1 MRRTVVALVLSVA
14 ALAILS
20 LGGARVAQA
29 GKPTI
34 GILGLEVIDDGGGID
49 AKTTQFAKELTEALR
64 QRPKTGTGPYAL
76 APGSD
81 KDLLEMKLL
90 SGCENEGKDCMAQI
104 GADLGADR
112 LLFGKIE
119 KRSNGYQVS
128 LKLLNVAS
136 KTNERS
142 ISDIVPFAEST
153 GANLASWGK
162 KLYAK
167 LTGATDQ
174 GTLIVKANVDRG
186 TVYLDGQVK
195 GNLSGGTARIA
206 GLSEGK
212 YDLAIEAEGH
222 LRYEAKVN
230 VGAGEDTTHEAELE
244 KNAIKVGGDGV
255 GGTGGSGGSGGSG
268 PGGDGVISGSVSTDE
283 RPGGG
288 YRALFWAS
296 LAATAGSATGMTVFG
311 LKVRGSDEEAKETAI
326 RDWQEASGMQ
336 LDLDDACA
344 DASDRLGGQGVPD
357 RDLLVTVDDKCKA
370 GKSHAMLANVFIG
383 TTAVAAV
390 ATVYFYYKGYV
401 ASKQSTESVNAVGK
415 KRQKRQKAVV
425 TVVPTV
431 TPNQVSAG
439 VRIDF

>member
-1 MRRTVVALVLSVA
+1 MRSTAVALLVLV
-14 ALAILS
+14 IVS
-20 LGGARVAQA
+20 LGATQVAQA

-90 SGCENEGKDCMAQI
+90 SGCENEGKDCMASI

-112 LLFGKIE
+112 LLYGKIE

-128 LKLLNVAS
+128 LKLLNVGA

-142 ISDIVPFAEST
+142 ISDIVPFGEST

-167 LTGATDQ
+167 LTGVTDQ

-222 LRYEAKVN
+222 LRYEAKVEI
-230 VGAGEDTTHEAELE
+230 GAGEDTTHDAELE
-244 KNAIKVGGDGV
+244 KNAIKVKPDGDGK
-255 GGTGGSGGSGGSG
+255 G
-268 PGGDGVISGSVSTDE
+268 PGGDGDGKGPGGGGVISGSVSTDE

-336 LDLDDACA
+336 LDLDDACG
-344 DASDRLGGQGVPD
+344 DAADRLGGQGVPE
-357 RDLLVTVDDKCKA
+357 RDLLTTVDDKCSA

-390 ATVYFYYKGYV
+390 ATVFFYYKGFV
-401 ASKQSTESVNAVGK
+401 ASKQSTESVNSVSGRKRKAK
-415 KRQKRQKAVV
+415 KAIV

-431 TPNQVSAG
+431 TPTEISAG